1 MFKNI
6 KYRVRYS
13 KENSKIEALAV
24 RCPDCGTW
32 LKANECVVH
41 DIDEKV
47 NIQYI
52 CDTNFCRFVCLK
64 CGTEFSNRYVS
75 INCKGPCKE
84 ATDYFEYLIYDTD
97 EEVYEDCYEK
107 ENKMDFIIT
116 NAVSESVKTVNK
128 ILNEGKQLSKDF
140 HPGDREFSYIY
151 QYGIEVYYI
160 KIKDDGKTVT
170 MCTLVGKTLPIT
182 DLGKQ
187 VMRDGRLKKM
197 YTDKKDNT
205 EIHIYTCWDSVYWV
219 KIDSDGI
226 VSACDVIGKTL
237 PEDSLPLTSNWV
249 RG

>member
-1 MFKNI
+1 MNV

-13 KENSKIEALAV
+13 KESSKIEALAV

-32 LKANECVVH
+32 LKFNECVVH
-41 DIDEKV
+41 DINEKV
-47 NIQYI
+47 NIQRIY
-52 CDTNFCRFVCLK
+52 DTNLCRFVCLK

-84 ATDYFEYLIYDTD
+84 ATDYFEYLVYNTD
-97 EEVYEDCYEK
+97 EEVYKDCYEK
-107 ENKMDFIIT
+107 ENKMDFVVT

-140 HPGDREFSYIY
+140 HPGDREISYIY
-151 QYGIEVYYI
+151 QYNLEVYYI

-170 MCTLVGKTLPIT
+170 KFVLVGKTLPIT

-187 VMRDGRLKKM
+187 VMKDGCLKKM

-205 EIHIYTCWDSVYWV
+205 EIRIYTYGDSVYWV
-219 KIDSDGI
+219 RIDSDGI
-226 VSACDVIGKTL
+226 VSACDVVGKTL
-237 PEDSLPLTSNWV
+237 PEDSLPPINDWV